1 MIIRGMFEEVINRL
15 AACGG
20 AIPPEECRS
29 GDPVSG
35 YHFRGHD
42 HCAPFDP
49 EILKRVI
56 DEMLAEA
63 KVNVLYHT
71 SFMEPLLEDD
81 CIKGIVIFSKNG
93 MEVIKAKVVIDCTGD
108 ADIAYRAGVPCELG
122 DKAQGRI
129 QPATMFFRIG
139 NVDWKKV
146 DEEAQANL
154 YRIEVREKGLNKGVF
169 HWKIEEAKKNG
180 DFNIDRWTVG
190 IYQGVRKDE
199 WNVNISRI
207 ADIDGTNAED
217 LSRAEVIGR
226 QQVDE
231 IFRFL
236 KKYIP
241 GCENAKM
248 LSSASTIGIRESRHI
263 HGRAALTAE
272 DVLNGRVPED
282 AILLASNSIDVHGG
296 TGEPAGTKYLTIEN
310 G

>member
-93 MEVIKAKVVIDCTGD
+93 MEVIKAKVGIDCTGD
-108 ADIAYRAGVPCELG
+108 ADIAYRAGVPCERG
-122 DKAQGRI
+122 DTAQGRI

-139 NVDWKKV
+139 NVDWKKGDGQV
-146 DEEAQANL
+146 PDYYYAQIVHQLLATG
-154 YRIEVREKGLNKGVF
+154 Y
-169 HWKIEEAKKNG
+169 
-180 DFNIDRWTVG
+180 DFAI
-190 IYQGVRKDE
+190 
-199 WNVNISRI
+199 
-207 ADIDGTNAED
+207 
-217 LSRAEVIGR
+217 
-226 QQVDE
+226 
-231 IFRFL
+231 L
-236 KKYIP
+236 K
-241 GCENAKM
+241 AR
-248 LSSASTIGIRESRHI
+248 IRER
-263 HGRAALTAE
+263 
-272 DVLNGRVPED
+272 
-282 AILLASNSIDVHGG
+282 
-296 TGEPAGTKYLTIEN
+296 GEYG
-310 G
+310 